1 MGTEVTSIERT
12 ASLPLRIDRQVTPA
26 LFDRDRRSRK
36 RFWEFFTANIRNP
49 NTRMAYLTATY
60 RFADW
65 CAAHSKELERI
76 EPMVVAAYVEQLTQ
90 VYAPAT
96 VKQHLAAIRML
107 FDWLVVG
114 QVVPFNPASSV
125 RGPKHVV
132 KTGKTPVLTA
142 AETRELLDTIDTGTL
157 VGLRDRALIGLMVY
171 SFARVSAAVAMKV
184 ADYYTQGKRS
194 FFRLHEKGGK
204 YNVVPAHHVAIEYV
218 DEYLEAAGI
227 AGDVASDRKGPLFRS
242 SGQGRRQ
249 DVLLRTAMTRQT
261 ALKMIKRRALE
272 AGLPGEISNHSFRGT
287 GITEYLRNGGD
298 LEIAARIA
306 GHESTRTT
314 QLYNRVHEELS
325 LDEIER
331 IHI

>member
-1 MGTEVTSIERT
+1 MPLNIQLITVHST
-12 ASLPLRIDRQVTPA
+12 AMSRISHQVTPV
-26 LFDRDRRSRK
+26 LFTGSVKTEK
-36 RFWEFFTANIRNP
+36 RFWEFFTANLRNP
-49 NTRMAYLTATY
+49 NTRMAYLMAAY

-65 CAAHSKELERI
+65 CEARGLALDQV
-76 EPMVVAAYVEQLTQ
+76 EPMLVAAYIEQLTKD
-90 VYAPAT
+90 YAPAT
-96 VKQHLAAIRML
+96 VKQHLAAMRML

-114 QVVPFNPASSV
+114 QIVPFNPASSV

-142 AETRELLDTIDTGTL
+142 SEARGLLDRINTDTL
-157 VGLRDRALIGLMVY
+157 VGLRDRALIGVMVY
-171 SFARVSAAVAMKV
+171 SFARVSAAVAMRV

-204 YNVVPAHHVAIEYV
+204 YLVVPAHHIGQAYV
-218 DEYLEAAGI
+218 DEYIDAANI
-227 AGDVASDRKGPLFRS
+227 DDDKQGPLFRS

-249 DVLLRTAMTRQT
+249 DVLLRTAMTCQT
-261 ALKMIKRRALE
+261 TIKMIKRRVRD
-272 AGLPGEISNHSFRGT
+272 AGLPDEISNHSFRGT

-298 LEIAARIA
+298 LEIAAHIA

-314 QLYNRVHEELS
+314 QLYNRTHEELS